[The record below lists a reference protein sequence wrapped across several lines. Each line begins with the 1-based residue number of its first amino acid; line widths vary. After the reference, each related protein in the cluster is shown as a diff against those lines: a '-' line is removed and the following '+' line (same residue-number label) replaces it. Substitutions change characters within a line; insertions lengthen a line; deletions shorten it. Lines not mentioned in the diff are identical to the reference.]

1 MDEQQQQRVN
11 QAAQELANAMVESQR
26 TMAERGVSAQE
37 MNAQLTQQF
46 FNNLIDNLQR
56 MSEETRGASQELADQ
71 TQRAQE
77 AARSLTQESAGAYMD
92 FVNSLFSM
100 SQGAVQRGAEEAGRR
115 GT

>member
-11 QAAQELANAMVESQR
+11 QAAEEFVQAIVESQK
-26 TMAERGVSAQE
+26 TMAERGVSVQE

-46 FNNLIDNLQR
+46 FNSVIDNLQR
-56 MSEETRGASQELADQ
+56 MTEETRGASQDLATQ

-77 AARSLTQESAGAYMD
+77 AARALTQETAGAYMD
-92 FVNSLFSM
+92 FMNSMFSM
-100 SQGAVQRGAEEAGRR
+100 SQGAAQWGAEEAGR